1 MHSFYVPDN
10 ASPDTTFHYNSDLSG
25 DVKISRRDGGELDV
39 PGEALIEFIANYVRN
54 ERIGQL
60 EQEDPR
66 VILGLKPARRR
77 SEKKS

>member
-39 PGEALIEFIANYVRN
+39 PGEALIAFIANYVQR
-54 ERIGQL
+54 EKISQI
-60 EQEDPR
+60 EDEEDPR
-66 VILGLKPARRR
+66 VVLGLKMVGR
-77 SEKKS
+77 